1 MSIPLRQWDGVV
13 SDGVKLMASMLMAQL
28 PHRMP
33 LSFLFGERM
42 AAATKKKAVKKAA
55 KKDVKE
61 TKKTAKAVT
70 KKATGKNGEYFS
82 VPELARHEDVSIKT
96 IYNWIL
102 EGKIKV
108 EKEGRLYRIPKK
120 TYRRPENKTAKK
132 R

>member
-1 MSIPLRQWDGVV
+1 MSMDVLTDDLLLERNQSYYIRSQFDTE
-13 SDGVKLMASMLMAQL
+13 K
-28 PHRMP
+28 
-33 LSFLFGERM
+33 RM

-61 TKKTAKAVT
+61 TKKAAKAVT

-108 EKEGRLYRIPKK
+108 EREGRLYRIPKK